1 MLKRLSGCVRQYK
14 GASLLSPLFVV
25 LEVIMEV
32 IIPLLMAKL
41 IDDGIDGANQA
52 AILKTGGILAVCC
65 ILSLLFGILAGHF
78 AAKASAGFAKN
89 IRHDLF
95 HTVQGFSFFNIDRF
109 SASSLVTR
117 LTTDVTNLQNAYQM
131 IVRVALRSPAMLIF
145 SLAMAIRISPKLS
158 IIFLIAIPILGAFV
172 FFLMSSV
179 HPIFERV
186 FRTYDKLNNVVQE
199 NVHGVRVVKAFVR
212 EDHEISKFAKI
223 SQKIYAD
230 FCKAEGRLSFSMP
243 GMQVA
248 VYSCMLLL
256 SWFGARII
264 VGSGGSDL
272 TTGELMSLMTYA
284 LQILGAL
291 MMLSMIFVMVVIS
304 RASAERIVEVL
315 DEQSDLTNPEHP
327 VLKVADGSV
336 DFSHVSFS
344 YSKRMDKCC
353 LKDIDLHIPSGMT
366 VGILGGT
373 GSSKSSLVQLIP
385 RLYDTTA
392 GTVKVGSVDVKDYD
406 LDTLRNAVAMVLQKN
421 VLFSGTIKENLRWG
435 NEQATD
441 AELQEACRLANADE
455 FIATFPK
462 GYDTYLEQGGAN
474 VSGGQK
480 QRLCIARALLK
491 KPKILILDDS
501 TSAVDTKTDAGI
513 RTALKT
519 YLPETTKFI
528 IAQRISS
535 LQDSDLILVLDG
547 GVINGMGTHEELL
560 HTNAIYQEI
569 YEEQTKK
576 GGVTE

>member
-1 MLKRLSGCVRQYK
+1 MLKRLAGCVRQYK

-95 HTVQGFSFFNIDRF
+95 HAVQGFSFFNIDRF

-392 GTVKVGSVDVKDYD
+392 GTVKVGGVDVKDYD
-406 LDTLRNAVAMVLQKN
+406 LDMLRNAVAMVLQKN

-513 RTALKT
+513 RAALKT

-560 HTNAIYQEI
+560 QTNAIYQEI